1 MSRMLRNQSI
11 FTARVAFALF
21 SSLLIFTAAVLA
33 EAQTEP
39 HPIEAAKAAIKSKN
53 DDEAL
58 KLLSAF
64 VRSNSTAPE
73 AVEARFLLG
82 QIQTRQRQVDE
93 AFRTFSAV
101 ISSARGTEWAAKALE
116 ETAKLHETRRNR
128 TGAQQS
134 RDFLLRDYPESP
146 TTLRVWS
153 AIADRHYQNAQFKEA
168 LAIYDRLAPS
178 LRGPAKQ
185 QFESAKAIVDS
196 GGEPGRLLVAAN
208 DALKNNRRNLARN
221 LYQLIAGQKA
231 NPAIV
236 AEARVKYAWCLYSEG
251 GPENLAEAEKIWSSI
266 ASQDPRSEWG
276 GQSRW
281 HLVQLHAG
289 PKREWQK
296 AVEMCAAI
304 ARDFPPGSFR
314 HEQALY
320 TRAWLLRTHKQW
332 EQAHAAF
339 EDLVRYYPAKA
350 SHPPIL
356 RYMEEVADGLS
367 GSSQASNR

>member
-1 MSRMLRNQSI
+1 M
-11 FTARVAFALF
+11 
-21 SSLLIFTAAVLA
+21 
-33 EAQTEP
+33 
-39 HPIEAAKAAIKSKN
+39 
-53 DDEAL
+53 
-58 KLLSAF
+58 
-64 VRSNSTAPE
+64 
-73 AVEARFLLG
+73 
-82 QIQTRQRQVDE
+82 
-93 AFRTFSAV
+93 
-101 ISSARGTEWAAKALE
+101 
-116 ETAKLHETRRNR
+116 RRNR
-128 TGAQQS
+128 SGAQQA
-134 RDFLLRDYPESP
+134 RETLLRDYPESS

-168 LAIYDRLAPS
+168 LAIYERLAPS

-185 QFESAKAIVDS
+185 RFESAKAIVDY
-196 GGEPGRLLVAAN
+196 GGEPGRLLAAAN

-221 LYQLIAGQKA
+221 LYQLIARQKT

-266 ASQDPRSEWG
+266 ASHDPKSEWG

-289 PKREWQK
+289 PMREWQK

-304 ARDFPPGSFR
+304 ASDFPPGSFR

-350 SHPPIL
+350 SHPPIV